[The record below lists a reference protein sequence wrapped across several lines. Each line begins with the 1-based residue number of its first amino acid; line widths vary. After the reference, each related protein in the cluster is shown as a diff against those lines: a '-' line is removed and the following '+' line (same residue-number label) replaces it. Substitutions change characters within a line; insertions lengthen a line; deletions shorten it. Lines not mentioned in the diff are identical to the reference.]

1 MLIRSLL
8 VPANKLTTLDLND
21 TVKSAIDIIEK
32 NGFLSLPV
40 TDADKFIGFLSKQYV
55 YEQFFKSGEK
65 DFDTFTQKSVSKF
78 AYMKVEPVKD
88 TLYIEEAADIFLK
101 NQVRFL
107 PVINDFGVFLGIVTQ
122 KSLFHV
128 ITKVYGLEDA
138 KLVIHSD
145 DFAGT
150 LSKISD
156 IIYKHGANI
165 TNIAQMDT
173 EVMGIQEISIR
184 LVGDNLDKLS
194 DKLQAK
200 GIKVKEFIPAKVSN

>member
-8 VPANKLTTLDLND
+8 TPVNKLTTLGLND
-21 TVKSAIDIIEK
+21 TVKSAIDIIEE

-40 TDADKFIGFLSKQYV
+40 TDDEKFIGFLSKQYV
-55 YEQFFKSGEK
+55 YEKFFESGEK
-65 DFDTFTQKSVSKF
+65 DFETFIQRPVSDF

-88 TLYIEEAADIFLK
+88 TLFIEEAADIFL
-101 NQVRFL
+101 NQQVRFL
-107 PVINDFGVFLGIVTQ
+107 PVVNDFGKFLGIVTQ
-122 KSLFHV
+122 KALFRV

-138 KLVIHSD
+138 KIVIHSD

-150 LSKISD
+150 LLKISD
-156 IIYKHGANI
+156 VIYKHGANI

-184 LVGDNLDKLS
+184 LVGDNLEKLPE
-194 DKLQAK
+194 KLQAK
-200 GIKVKEFIPAKVSN
+200 GIKVKEFIPAKNK

>member
-8 VPANKLTTLDLND
+8 TPVNKLTTLGLND
-21 TVKSAIDIIEK
+21 TVKSAIDIIEE

-40 TDADKFIGFLSKQYV
+40 TDDDKFIGFLSKQYV
-55 YEQFFKSGEK
+55 YEKFFESGEK
-65 DFDTFTQKSVSKF
+65 DFEAFLQKPVSDF

-88 TLYIEEAADIFLK
+88 TLFIEEAADIFL
-101 NQVRFL
+101 NQQVRFL
-107 PVINDFGVFLGIVTQ
+107 PVVNDFGKFLGIVTQ
-122 KSLFHV
+122 KALFRV

-138 KLVIHSD
+138 KIVIHSD

-150 LSKISD
+150 LLNISD
-156 IIYKHGANI
+156 VIYKHGANI

-184 LVGDNLDKLS
+184 LVGDNLEKLPE
-194 DKLQAK
+194 KLQAK
-200 GIKVKEFIPAKVSN
+200 GIKVKEFIPAKNN

>member
-8 VPANKLTTLDLND
+8 TPVNKLTTLGLND
-21 TVKSAIDIIEK
+21 TVKSAIDIIEE

-40 TDADKFIGFLSKQYV
+40 TDDDKFIGFLSKQYV
-55 YEQFFKSGEK
+55 YEKFFESGAK
-65 DFDTFTQKSVSKF
+65 DFETFIHRPVSDF

-88 TLYIEEAADIFLK
+88 TLFIEEAADIFL
-101 NQVRFL
+101 NQQVRFL
-107 PVINDFGVFLGIVTQ
+107 PVVNDFGKFLGIVTQ
-122 KSLFHV
+122 KALFRV

-138 KLVIHSD
+138 KIVIHSD

-150 LSKISD
+150 LLKISD
-156 IIYKHGANI
+156 VIYKHGANI

-184 LVGDNLDKLS
+184 LVGDNLEKLPE
-194 DKLQAK
+194 KLQAK
-200 GIKVKEFIPAKVSN
+200 GIKVKEFIPAKNN

>member
-8 VPANKLTTLDLND
+8 TPVNKLTTLGLND
-21 TVKSAIDIIEK
+21 TVKSAIDIIEE

-40 TDADKFIGFLSKQYV
+40 TDDEKFIGFLSKQYV
-55 YEQFFKSGEK
+55 YEKFFESGEK
-65 DFDTFTQKSVSKF
+65 DFEAFLQKPVSDF

-88 TLYIEEAADIFLK
+88 ALFIEEAADIFL
-101 NQVRFL
+101 NQQVRFL
-107 PVINDFGVFLGIVTQ
+107 PVVNDFGKFLGIVTQ
-122 KSLFHV
+122 KALFRV

-138 KLVIHSD
+138 KIVIHSD

-150 LSKISD
+150 LLKISD
-156 IIYKHGANI
+156 VIYKHGANI

-184 LVGDNLDKLS
+184 LVGDNLEKLPE
-194 DKLQAK
+194 KLQAK
-200 GIKVKEFIPAKVSN
+200 GIKVKEFIPAKNN